1 MIMSTMSKIAPIEIA
16 LGARMRALRQ
26 SRSVSLAALAKACGK
41 SVGYVSQVERGL
53 SSPTL
58 KEVALF
64 AEVLGTDMLSL
75 FVDQPSDKSKSPVR
89 LNKDRS
95 FIAFRGEGT
104 LKRVLTPN
112 NDGALRIYV
121 MHVGPFGSSG
131 DALYTHDG
139 EEAGFVLKG
148 GILLTVGDA
157 EYQLKAGDSFRF
169 SSQIPHAFR
178 NVGKVPAEI
187 VWVNLPQ

>member
-1 MIMSTMSKIAPIEIA
+1 MSMMSETAPIEIA
-16 LGARMRALRQ
+16 LGARIRSLRHQ
-26 SRSVSLAALAKACGK
+26 RNVSLTAMAKACGK

-58 KEVALF
+58 KEVARF
-64 AEVLGTDMLSL
+64 AEILGTNMLSL
-75 FVDQPSDKSKSPVR
+75 FADPPSEKAKSPVR
-89 LNKDRS
+89 LDKDRS
-95 FIAFRGEGT
+95 FIPFRGEGT

-112 NDGALRIYV
+112 NDGALRMNV
-121 MHVGPFGSSG
+121 MHVGPHGSSG

-148 GILLTVGDA
+148 GILLTVGDT
-157 EYQLKAGDSFRF
+157 EYQLGVGDSFRF

-178 NVGKVPAEI
+178 NVGDAPAEI
-187 VWVNLPQ
+187 VWVNLVQ

>member
-1 MIMSTMSKIAPIEIA
+1 MPTMSETLPIEIA

-64 AEVLGTDMLSL
+64 AEILGTDMLSL
-75 FVDQPSDKSKSPVR
+75 FVDQPSEKAKSPVR
-89 LNKDRS
+89 LNKERS
-95 FIAFRGEGT
+95 FIPFRGEGT

-112 NDGALRIYV
+112 NDGALRMNV
-121 MHVGPFGSSG
+121 MHVGPHGSSG

-148 GILLTVGDA
+148 GILLTVGDT
-157 EYQLKAGDSFRF
+157 EYQLGVGDSFRF

-178 NVGKVPAEI
+178 NDGDAPAEI
-187 VWVNLPQ
+187 VWVNLVQ